1 MRDYH
6 ALTVW
11 KRAHEVVLSVFALTR
26 RLPADERYELSRQMR
41 RAAVSVA
48 SNIAEAAGRAS
59 LRDGARFLSIACG
72 SASELEYQVELVGDL
87 GFVER
92 QRETLVSIN
101 EVQKMLKSLIVS
113 WSKNSPP
120 EPPRIWWR
128 A

>member
-1 MRDYH
+1 
-6 ALTVW
+6 
-11 KRAHEVVLSVFALTR
+11 
-26 RLPADERYELSRQMR
+26 MR

-72 SASELEYQVELVGDL
+72 SASELRVSGWLVGDL